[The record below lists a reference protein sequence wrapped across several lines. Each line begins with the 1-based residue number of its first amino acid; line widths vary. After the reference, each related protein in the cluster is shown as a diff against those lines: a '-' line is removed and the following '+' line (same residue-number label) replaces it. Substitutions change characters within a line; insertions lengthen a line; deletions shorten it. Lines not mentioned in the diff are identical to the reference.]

1 MEIRNKST
9 GRTID
14 GVRLTGTSDLG
25 VQTTAA
31 SRGRYQIYRFDDF
44 IVRGDETWEFRVDFI
59 DNGAAKHPASGDK
72 FKIHIC
78 GEPTHITSAGA
89 LVANTSTCAFGGL
102 ITGTTSYQ
110 MQLEGLST
118 GDKVG
123 DVRPRGD
130 ISGNFHRIA
139 TATLTIAVKDVGS
152 SDTSVENAKNV
163 NLLRFEA
170 RAGEAEDILFNKAI
184 FETASGSIN
193 NVSNYALWVDT
204 DGDGAVDTILEDGIA
219 GQNAQ
224 ISFSD
229 LAGGG
234 YVVPAEETVL
244 FEVHG
249 DIASSL
255 TNGDIQIR
263 FDTGSAVTYLEAE
276 ELDDGSSLSGIKTNG
291 TCSTTCDIIVTT
303 VYSKTWVLVAQGDLF
318 VTKDSTPLRNRQL
331 LAGALGDAIL
341 RLQFHAENEAVDVT
355 DIQFNSSGSQALSV
369 DRLELYKEGETT
381 PFALATIGGCGS
393 NDVLTIWKGATTQAF
408 CANMENRQFVVPEGA
423 DQDVIVRPRM
433 KSDLSGAT
441 SNDTVQFFIT
451 PQAASDESTGSG
463 AIRGRGDES
472 SNNML
477 ANDADTNADG
487 EVFIGLATPAAANVL
502 ISGSQNVTVLAK
514 ITSITNANP
523 DANGTSVPTGKSDIG
538 QFKFAAAAHTNS
550 KDGLNDVVLSGVV
563 FNITATNVVVDSG
576 SWLFFNKADA
586 TITYACDAQTT
597 ADGNVHVFSG
607 SYFVECMDFTS
618 STVNTQIDQ
627 GTDSTFVLQGN
638 ISNPVVTSNATS
650 TLQVSLQNFD
660 QITRLT
666 FGATTATSH
675 LSWQDKD
682 GDSNNP
688 IFMWVEFP
696 DTTVKS
702 TSYQS

>member
-1 MEIRNKST
+1 
-9 GRTID
+9 
-14 GVRLTGTSDLG
+14 
-25 VQTTAA
+25 
-31 SRGRYQIYRFDDF
+31 
-44 IVRGDETWEFRVDFI
+44 
-59 DNGAAKHPASGDK
+59 
-72 FKIHIC
+72 
-78 GEPTHITSAGA
+78 
-89 LVANTSTCAFGGL
+89 
-102 ITGTTSYQ
+102 
-110 MQLEGLST
+110 
-118 GDKVG
+118 
-123 DVRPRGD
+123 
-130 ISGNFHRIA
+130 
-139 TATLTIAVKDVGS
+139 
-152 SDTSVENAKNV
+152 
-163 NLLRFEA
+163 
-170 RAGEAEDILFNKAI
+170 
-184 FETASGSIN
+184 
-193 NVSNYALWVDT
+193 
-204 DGDGAVDTILEDGIA
+204 
-219 GQNAQ
+219 
-224 ISFSD
+224 
-229 LAGGG
+229 
-234 YVVPAEETVL
+234 
-244 FEVHG
+244 
-249 DIASSL
+249 
-255 TNGDIQIR
+255 
-263 FDTGSAVTYLEAE
+263 
-276 ELDDGSSLSGIKTNG
+276 
-291 TCSTTCDIIVTT
+291 
-303 VYSKTWVLVAQGDLF
+303 
-318 VTKDSTPLRNRQL
+318 
-331 LAGALGDAIL
+331 
-341 RLQFHAENEAVDVT
+341 LQFHAENEAVDVT